1 MQRWHKVNDTPSHE
15 QLASK
20 RMGYREVLKGVLEG
34 VNILQRQA
42 QALTQSYIDEHL

>member
-1 MQRWHKVNDTPSHE
+1 MQLPGTRSPEALE

-42 QALTQSYIDEHL
+42 QAPSLSLIDEHL